1 MSAAANAA
9 NANAA
14 TAATATVSRQYHT
27 VANAAFTAVYDRTVY
42 KYDNL
47 YCFSSPKQ
55 RYGYGA
61 DYHIF
66 AVFGDKVYMDVR
78 GIGNIVMSFA
88 KLQKNKYWKAYY
100 DISVML
106 TKDPHTVIQDLEY
119 RSKYIGDDIYEEPR
133 TFALNTAFIETNINE
148 KTKKII
154 SNDCNDICYLRDS
167 PYILENMEYATPDDV
182 AAYQNLYES
191 RRKIRNETFEGRC
204 ADYKRLIGGR

>member
-1 MSAAANAA
+1 MSAAAA
-9 NANAA
+9 N
-14 TAATATVSRQYHT
+14 AATATVSRQYHT
-27 VANAAFTAVYDRTVY
+27 IENAAFTAVYDRTVY

-66 AVFGDKVYMDVR
+66 AKYGDKVYMDVK
-78 GIGNIVMSFA
+78 GCGNIVMSFA
-88 KLQKNKYWKAYY
+88 ELRKNRYWNAYY
-100 DISVML
+100 EISLLL
-106 TKDPHTVIQDLEY
+106 TKDPHTVIQDIEY

-154 SNDCNDICYLRDS
+154 SNDSDDICYLRVS
-167 PYILENMEYATPDDV
+167 PYELVNMEYDTADALAT
-182 AAYQNLYES
+182 YQNLYES
-191 RRKIRNETFEGRC
+191 RRKLRIETFEERC
-204 ADYKRLIGGR
+204 ADYMKVIRGL